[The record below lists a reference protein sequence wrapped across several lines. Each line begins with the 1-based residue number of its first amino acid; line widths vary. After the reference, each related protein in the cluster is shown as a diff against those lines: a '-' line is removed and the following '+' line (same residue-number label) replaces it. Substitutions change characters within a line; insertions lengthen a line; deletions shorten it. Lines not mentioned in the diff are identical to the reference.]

1 MKNVSFGYPIAPSA
15 NPVDPIQQ
23 AYLMGMLAAKQQ
35 QQPQSSGEVPA
46 KADWM
51 NDLYKKVED
60 QVPMGIYALASE
72 ALSRSI
78 RNRLGI
84 P

>member
-1 MKNVSFGYPIAPSA
+1 M
-15 NPVDPIQQ
+15 DPLQQ
-23 AYLMGMLAAKQQ
+23 AYLMGMAAARQQ
-35 QQPQSSGEVPA
+35 QTQASGTVPG
-46 KADWM
+46 KMDWM
-51 NDLYKKVED
+51 SDLYKKVED

-78 RNRLGI
+78 RSRLGI